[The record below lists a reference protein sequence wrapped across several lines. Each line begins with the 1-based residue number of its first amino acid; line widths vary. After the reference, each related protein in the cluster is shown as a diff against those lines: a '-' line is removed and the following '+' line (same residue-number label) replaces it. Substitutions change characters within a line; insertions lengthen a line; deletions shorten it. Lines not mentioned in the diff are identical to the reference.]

1 MKKEYLD
8 IRIAVDDNT
17 KETIKLIAN
26 SYGLS
31 ISRVVKDILV
41 HFCDDAKAI
50 ELKYPRVKNVTAL
63 ASPRDVN
70 RAQHSLRERL
80 PVQASHNKKQILP
93 NFVITAGRSD
103 RLSAQVKAFLE
114 GEASRKP
121 RWQFDLFSAPSNVRI
136 TAYNTTIET
145 SVGSTSFDSYYND
158 IDHLPRALPFNS
170 WWLPTTETVHVE
182 GNPDY
187 TSYISKDV
195 GSIPFEAASD
205 IMHDVETSVERLGY
219 TFKEAWEF
227 NKQAWLDKQE

>member
-1 MKKEYLD
+1 MKKDYLD
-8 IRIAVDDNT
+8 IRIAVDDST
-17 KETIKLIAN
+17 KETIKLIAD

-31 ISRVVKDILV
+31 VSRVVKDILV
-41 HFCDDAKAI
+41 HFCDDAKTI
-50 ELKYPRVKNVTAL
+50 ELKYPRVKAAP
-63 ASPRDVN
+63 ASPRDVS
-70 RAQHSLRERL
+70 RAQHSHE
-80 PVQASHNKKQILP
+80 VQASRSKKQILP

-103 RLSAQVKAFLE
+103 RISAQVKAFLE

-121 RWQFDLFSAPSNVRI
+121 RWQFDLFSAPSDVRI

-158 IDHLPRALPFNS
+158 VDHLPRALPFNS
-170 WWLPTTETVHVE
+170 WWLPATETVHVE
-182 GNPDY
+182 GNSDY

-195 GSIPFEAASD
+195 GSIPFEAAND

-227 NKQAWLDKQE
+227 SKQAWLDKQ